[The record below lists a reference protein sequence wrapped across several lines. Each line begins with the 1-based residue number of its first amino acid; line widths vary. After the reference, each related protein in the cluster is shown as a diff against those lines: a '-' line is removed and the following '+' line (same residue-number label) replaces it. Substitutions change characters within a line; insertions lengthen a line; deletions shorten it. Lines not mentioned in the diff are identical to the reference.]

1 MRTGGWWTK
10 GHEPRELTEA
20 TGIGRRSRGS
30 PIRGGKTGR
39 RLPAGAQGHSAVG
52 RQWLAWCGARGGRRR
67 PRSPRVL
74 PQHPAGT
81 VGPEEDR
88 LVRERG

>member
-1 MRTGGWWTK
+1 MK
-10 GHEPRELTEA
+10 GPEPWELTEA
-20 TGIGRRSRGS
+20 TGIGHRARGS

-52 RQWLAWCGARGGRRR
+52 RQWLAWRGARGGGRR

-74 PQHPAGT
+74 PRRPTGT

-88 LVRERG
+88 LVQEWE